1 MNKDIPEQ
9 EHFTGV
15 KPTPSRPGE
24 IVYGDPG
31 AEMKMRQRA
40 ESKANGETKL
50 STAETKPISKEVSAV
65 QPHKVNLYPKDIVQD
80 LCDNG
85 IVYYKF
91 FVSSTLPQGTQWFF
105 PTPRLLMINTL
116 DFIEM
121 QDRLAVEISKL
132 TGFKGD
138 GFVGNPASLY
148 EDPTFGPMMAM
159 AGMFNVEQKKVDG

>member
-1 MNKDIPEQ
+1 MNENVPEQ
-9 EHFTGV
+9 EHFVGV
-15 KPTPSRPGE
+15 KPGAENPGE
-24 IVYGDPG
+24 IDFGNPG
-31 AEMKMRQRA
+31 VEMKARQRSEA
-40 ESKANGETKL
+40 KANGESTL
-50 STAETKPISKEVSAV
+50 STTETKPIPEEVSAV
-65 QPHKVNLYPKDIVQD
+65 QPHKVNLCPKDIMQN
-80 LCDNG
+80 LYNNG

-116 DFIEM
+116 DFVEM
-121 QDRLAVEISKL
+121 QDRLAAEISKL

-159 AGMFNVEQKKVDG
+159 SGMFNVEQKEVDE